1 MRLEHVL
8 GEIRKGR
15 MVLVFDFDDRERETD
30 MTIASE
36 FVTKEDIKR
45 MRKDAGGLICT
56 TTPYAKAKAVG
67 LPFMADIYADDS
79 SKYPLMLAMAPTD
92 IPYDG

>member
-8 GEIRKGR
+8 GEIRKGH

-56 TTPYAKAKAVG
+56 T
-67 LPFMADIYADDS
+67 
-79 SKYPLMLAMAPTD
+79 
-92 IPYDG
+92 